1 MRKVDT
7 ACIID
12 DDPIYV
18 FGTRLLMEDVD
29 FCNDIMVFEDG
40 KQALDTLK
48 PRLLSGEN
56 LPDIILLDI
65 NMPVMDGWQFLD
77 EFTKIPSPKK
87 ITIYMVTSSVDQM
100 DAERAKAY
108 EAVSDYVVKP
118 LSLKKLQEIQAEL

>member
-1 MRKVDT
+1 MKKVDT

-18 FGTRLLMEDVD
+18 FGIRLLMEDVD
-29 FCNDIMVFEDG
+29 FCNEIMVFEDG
-40 KQALDTLK
+40 RQALDTLE
-48 PRLLSGEN
+48 PRLRSGKD

-77 EFTKIPSPKK
+77 EFIKIPSSKK

-100 DAERAKAY
+100 DCERAKTY

-118 LSLKKLQEIQAEL
+118 LSPEKLQEIQAEL

>member
-1 MRKVDT
+1 MKKVDT

-18 FGTRLLMEDVD
+18 FGIRLLMEDVD
-29 FCNDIMVFEDG
+29 FCNEIMVFEDG
-40 KQALDTLK
+40 KQALDTLG
-48 PRLLSGEN
+48 PRLRSGKD

-100 DAERAKAY
+100 DCERAKTY

-118 LSLKKLQEIQAEL
+118 LSLGKLQEIQAGL